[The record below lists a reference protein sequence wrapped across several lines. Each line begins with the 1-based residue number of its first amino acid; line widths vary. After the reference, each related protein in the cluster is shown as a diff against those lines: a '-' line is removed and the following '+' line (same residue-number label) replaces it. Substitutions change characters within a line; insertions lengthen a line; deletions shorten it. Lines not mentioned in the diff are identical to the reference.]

1 MIKNPKKYIYTL
13 ILITALV
20 GSRHAVYADNILIDT
35 KPNDVCIGEV
45 NYPKLLE
52 EYIHFL
58 KKDALNEDSQPVDNE
73 LINLIGYA
81 EEILNTS
88 ELDEDFENIYY
99 KLIDKYNDFQ
109 VKNSSNGE
117 YSNEKNIAYYM
128 QVLSNLSISQDNQI
142 ENLEINGAH
151 QLDMNYLI
159 DKVMNLLKEESEFKS
174 YKAKLLNAIADA
186 NKLALEEVSE
196 SVDNTLIYDSIEYAE
211 NIYNLNGVDIETLKM
226 AITSIDDTMKN
237 ASINYRNELKLEIE
251 RAEDILNNIETGTK
265 PGQYTQDSVNKLYAA
280 IYTANQKYDNNK
292 LTEDELNIALQT
304 LKSEITVFENSI
316 IKKPNIDTSM
326 LTVSIQQAEKIIK
339 ETTVGNEI
347 NQISAG
353 EKEELQH
360 VLDSAIII
368 AEMSSPT
375 QEVVDDV
382 IKKLNNSIEKAQ
394 KTMDNTS
401 SVQEEIN
408 NVVNYLESEI
418 DIVENTQITEK
429 IDKSK
434 LELSIE
440 KGEALL
446 ETIVIGDGDGET
458 KQDAVDG
465 FKLELNSAKK
475 IAASY
480 TVTQSEVDT
489 ATNRLDEAIIKL
501 QQAENTKY
509 TEYMTELK
517 SEIETCVS
525 LYKESTMGL
534 SVGEYPKESK
544 MIFKD
549 AIEKAESVLSSGVKD
564 SNTYIKALS
573 TLQNERN
580 NFEDSKIESSDI
592 DSSMDELNKLLKEMN
607 TLIKTTTVGSVNEG
621 VNENQKIALS
631 VMFSKLNKMVESTD
645 NIGTINNAIEL
656 AKNAISD
663 FKDESIY
670 IDDNNNING
679 RKLTGKIATTSNK
692 IPTTEIIENK
702 EEFIPQAGIP
712 IDIKTILPTL
722 SLGFISIG
730 AILNRKSKK

>member
-13 ILITALV
+13 IIITALV

-142 ENLEINGAH
+142 ENLKINGAH

-211 NIYNLNGVDIETLKM
+211 NIYNLNGVDIETLEM
-226 AITSIDDTMKN
+226 AITSIDDTIKN
-237 ASINYRNELKLEIE
+237 ASTNYRNELKLEIE
-251 RAEDILNNIETGTK
+251 RAEDILNNIEIGTK

-375 QEVVDDV
+375 QEVVDDA

-458 KQDAVDG
+458 KQDAVDV

-489 ATNRLDEAIIKL
+489 ATNRLNEAIIKL

-525 LYKESTMGL
+525 LCNESTIGL

-549 AIEKAESVLSSGVKD
+549 AIKKAESVLSSGVKD